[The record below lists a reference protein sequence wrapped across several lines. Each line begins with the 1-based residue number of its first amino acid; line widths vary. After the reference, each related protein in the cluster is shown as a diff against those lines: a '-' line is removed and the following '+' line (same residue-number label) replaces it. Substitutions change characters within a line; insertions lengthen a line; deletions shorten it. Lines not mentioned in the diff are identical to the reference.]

1 MLSATHLHA
10 MIVHFPIA
18 LIFAGFLSEII
29 ALFTKKEFFR
39 QAAFYLLLLGT
50 AGAVAAYLSGE
61 NAGEGI
67 EEGPLEGPMDLHED
81 AALIT
86 MWLSVGLAAFRVAIQ
101 YFKLNHGWT
110 KLVSIVAFAALIG
123 SVSYTG
129 YLGGQ
134 LVYSHGAGVQLVMP
148 GVNAGDGGGGEAEAD
163 E

>member
-18 LIFAGFLSEII
+18 LIFAGFLSELI
-29 ALFTKKEFFR
+29 ALFTKKEFFK

-50 AGAVAAYLSGE
+50 LGAIAAYLSGD

-81 AALIT
+81 AALINL
-86 MWLSVGLAAFRVAIQ
+86 WLSIGVAAFRVAVQ
-101 YFKLNHGWT
+101 YFKLNQGWT
-110 KLVSIVAFAALIG
+110 RLVSIIGFAALIG
-123 SVSYTG
+123 SISYTG

-148 GVNAGDGGGGEAEAD
+148 GFNTGDGVGESED
-163 E
+163 DD